1 MKTVLHNGKI
11 YIERGVFCE
20 ALLIED
26 GYIRAAGTNDEVF
39 DAATKPSAEML
50 DAQHAAEQG
59 RQVSEDHDAEPVGGV
74 RFINCK
80 GRTVVPG
87 FNDTH
92 MHLLQFSEFIAGVRT
107 EDATSIDMIVERCR
121 DFIVENPDRVKN
133 GVHAMGWNQD
143 LFTDEK
149 RMLNRHDLDRIK
161 TARSNW
167 RRTVIR
173 TASSRKARSTRSPTS
188 FPSTPPKSGMTS

>member
-59 RQVSEDHDAEPVGGV
+59 RQVSEDHDAEPVGGG
-74 RFINCK
+74 RRRAPACQAGPSTRGP
-80 GRTVVPG
+80 GRTSVGLCPG
-87 FNDTH
+87 G
-92 MHLLQFSEFIAGVRT
+92 AGCRMGDDD
-107 EDATSIDMIVERCR
+107 ERLMI
-121 DFIVENPDRVKN
+121 
-133 GVHAMGWNQD
+133 
-143 LFTDEK
+143 
-149 RMLNRHDLDRIK
+149 
-161 TARSNW
+161 
-167 RRTVIR
+167 
-173 TASSRKARSTRSPTS
+173 
-188 FPSTPPKSGMTS
+188 